1 MSSATRIL
9 LIIGVVVVSHI
20 GVLVV
25 RRLGERIMTAR
36 LSPSVSKAK
45 TIGSLA
51 TSIAVFALY
60 FGAFGLVLKEFHV
73 SLKTYLASA
82 SVIGLAI
89 GFGSQGLVQD
99 VVTGITLVFADLF
112 DVGDMVEI
120 SGQTGIVRRVGM
132 RFTVLENSFGAEV
145 FIPNRTISN
154 VVNYPL
160 GYVRALVDITVP
172 NDPSIA
178 DRMEQK
184 VASLLKST
192 AEQIPGVFRMPP
204 NTEGR
209 FRTSS
214 GKEFLR
220 VRFCLWPGRGGPIET
235 TFKQEVVQ
243 ALKTIDTSYEEW
255 MVTVNY
261 EVEKKSGPVSLRAV
275 GKKSK

>member
-1 MSSATRIL
+1 MNSGTRIL
-9 LIIGVVVVSHI
+9 LIIGVVVVSHL

-45 TIGSLA
+45 TTASLA
-51 TSIAVFALY
+51 ISIAVFALY
-60 FGAFGLVLKEFHV
+60 FGAVGLVLKEFHV

-172 NDPSIA
+172 NDPSVA
-178 DRMEQK
+178 DRMEQE

-192 AEQIPGVFRMPP
+192 AEQIPGVFRTPP

-255 MVTVNY
+255 MVAVNY

-275 GKKSK
+275 SKKSK

>member
-1 MSSATRIL
+1 
-9 LIIGVVVVSHI
+9 
-20 GVLVV
+20 
-25 RRLGERIMTAR
+25 MTAR
-36 LSPSVSKAK
+36 MSSSVSKAK
-45 TIGSLA
+45 TVASLGI
-51 TSIAVFALY
+51 SIAVFALY

-73 SLKTYLASA
+73 SLKAYLASA

-89 GFGSQGLVQD
+89 GFGSQGLVQG
-99 VVTGITLVFADLF
+99 VVTGLTLVFSDFF
-112 DVGDMVEI
+112 DVGDVVEI

-132 RFTVLENSFGAEV
+132 RFTVLENSFGAEI

-160 GYVRALVDITVP
+160 GYVRAIVDITLP
-172 NDPSIA
+172 NDPDIA
-178 DRMEQK
+178 DRMEEK

-192 AEQIPGVFRMPP
+192 AEQIPGIFRMPP
-204 NTEGR
+204 GTEGR

-220 VRFCLWPGRGGPIET
+220 VKFCLWPGRGGPIET

-243 ALKTIDTSYEEW
+243 ALKAIDTSYGEW

-261 EVEKKSGPVSLRAV
+261 EVEKKSGSIP
-275 GKKSK
+275 